1 MKKGGNM
8 NELVQL
14 KNDEAVCSSLDVAE
28 KFHKRHDNVLQGI
41 RGLLKNEDT
50 HKMFKLSHYVEKQ
63 NGQSYPMYLM
73 NRDGFS
79 LLVMGF
85 TGKAA
90 LEWKLKYIEAF
101 NKMETIIREK
111 STETWLTSRQTGKLT
126 RKSET
131 DVIKELVEYA
141 KAQGSTHA
149 DMLYMTYTKL
159 ANKMVGITDRDTA
172 SVVQLNRL
180 DMMEQII
187 LCIIREGMAVG
198 LGYKEIY
205 QNCKERLEL
214 VSELAYL
221 RAIEQKGA

>member
-1 MKKGGNM
+1 MS
-8 NELVQL
+8 ELVQL
-14 KNDEAVCSSLDVAE
+14 KNDEAVCDSLMIAE
-28 KFHKRHDNVLQGI
+28 KFYKEHRNVLQSI
-41 RGLLKNEDT
+41 DNLIAENSAVK
-50 HKMFKLSHYVEKQ
+50 KMFQQTYYQ
-63 NGQSYPMYLM
+63 ADNGQKYRKFLM

-85 TGKAA
+85 SGKKA

-101 NKMETIIREK
+101 NKMEKVIREK
-111 STETWLTSRQTGKLT
+111 STVTWLVSRQAGMLT

-149 DMLYMTYTKL
+149 DMLYMTYSKL
-159 ANKMVGITDRDTA
+159 ANKMTGISDRDTA

-180 DMMEQII
+180 EMIEQII
-187 LCIIREGMAVG
+187 LCVIREGMVSG
-198 LGYKEIY
+198 QEYKQIY

-214 VSELAYL
+214 VRELAYL
-221 RAIEQKGA
+221 GIEQKGA